1 MRQLQRNGR
10 LVRQTLVH
18 VRLRGVGP
26 ALAVSA
32 AIFALVPGSAAQS
45 HTKTHTAAVVVS
57 PPAAAPAVPVPTAF
71 ANLDPDD
78 DYVVAPPAPRE
89 SCEAELKAA
98 GVKFAAAR
106 LPVHEVGKK
115 RKIQCGAEQVV
126 VFKGSPAGIAWS
138 PPPMLTCPMALAL
151 ARFETILQDEAKKQ
165 FSKPIVKIRQLGTYA
180 CREMANYPGWVS
192 EHSYANAID
201 LEAFV
206 LKDGTELTILKHF
219 VKEDAPKT
227 KAGRMLQDSA
237 RRAYDEN
244 VFSTVL
250 TPYFD
255 SLHRNHFHIDL
266 SRYRN
271 DGTRP
276 QFAGP

>member
-1 MRQLQRNGR
+1 LTQTIGPVPRPT
-10 LVRQTLVH
+10 LVRASRALQVFVIAAGLGALSLQT
-18 VRLRGVGP
+18 
-26 ALAVSA
+26 
-32 AIFALVPGSAAQS
+32 
-45 HTKTHTAAVVVS
+45 
-57 PPAAAPAVPVPTAF
+57 PAAAESPATAAKALTVASASTPVSTSF
-71 ANLDPDD
+71 ANLDPND

-89 SCEAELKAA
+89 DCEAQLKAA

-115 RKIQCGAEQVV
+115 RKILCGAEQVV
-126 VFKGSPAGIAWS
+126 TYYGSPAKIAWS
-138 PPPMLTCPMALAL
+138 PPPLLTCTMALAL
-151 ARFETILQDEAKKQ
+151 ARFETILQEESAKQ
-165 FSKPIVKIRQLGTYA
+165 FGKPVVRIKQLGTYA

-201 LEAFV
+201 LETFV
-206 LKDGTELTILKHF
+206 LKDGKEVTVLKHF
-219 VKEDAPKT
+219 ERTDDRAKN
-227 KAGRMLQDSA
+227 KAGKMLQDSA

-255 SLHRNHFHIDL
+255 SLHRNHFHLDL

-271 DGTRP
+271 DGTR
-276 QFAGP
+276 